1 VQNTNESNKQEP
13 MDKST
18 KISREKLSWLFEQPL
33 DIKVSMLTQHLSI
46 CQMIINQILEE
57 EVNSLAGSRYSHDKP
72 NSGLYSRYG
81 FNPGSV
87 RIGDK
92 RLSVEIPRVINND
105 DGKFTPLQSYSEL
118 RKIDEPTD
126 ELVNGVLYGL
136 STRDYR
142 SVMDHLS
149 EGFGLSKSS
158 VSSRFIDATS
168 DILKEY
174 ESRTLEHLD
183 LVAVF
188 MDGKHLANQQIII
201 ALGVTFQGDKVPLGF
216 VQTTTENSV
225 AIGAFLKD
233 LIDRGLR
240 YDEGLLFVIDGSKG
254 MRKAIKDVFED
265 KALIQRCCWH
275 KRENILSYL
284 PEQMHSQIKSK
295 YHKALEMEKYNE
307 ARSALIDLA
316 NELNVINKSAAR
328 SLEEALDE
336 LLTLHKLGINDQFAS
351 SFQTTNCIENVN
363 SQLRK
368 YIGRVK
374 YWKNSDQRY
383 RWIAAAL
390 TEIEGK
396 SRKVDN
402 FKNLKNMRTA
412 ISKYLQDKQLNPL

>member
-1 VQNTNESNKQEP
+1 

-18 KISREKLSWLFEQPL
+18 KISREKLSWLFEQPI

-57 EVNSLAGSRYSHDKP
+57 EVTSLAGSRYSHEKP
-72 NSGLYSRYG
+72 HSGSYSRYG

-92 RLSVEIPRVINND
+92 RLSVDVPRIINNE
-105 DGKFTPLQSYSEL
+105 DGRFTPLQSYAEL
-118 RKIDEPTD
+118 KKIDEPTD

-136 STRDYR
+136 STRDYK
-142 SVMDHLS
+142 SVVDHFS

-158 VSSRFIDATS
+158 VSSRFIDATA

-174 ESRTLEHLD
+174 ENRTLEHLD
-183 LVAVF
+183 LVAMF
-188 MDGKHLANQQIII
+188 MDGKHLARQQIII
-201 ALGVTFQGDKVPLGF
+201 ALGVTIQGDKVPLGF

-225 AIGAFLKD
+225 VIGAFLRD

-240 YDEGLLFVIDGSKG
+240 YDEGLLCIIDGSKG
-254 MRKAIKDVFED
+254 MRKAINDAFGD

-275 KRENILSYL
+275 KRENILSYI
-284 PEQMHSQIKSK
+284 PEQLHPQIKSK
-295 YHKALEMEKYNE
+295 YHKALAMESYNE
-307 ARSALIDLA
+307 AKVALVDLMH
-316 NELNVINKSAAR
+316 ELNVINKSAAR
-328 SLEEALDE
+328 SLEEALEE
-336 LLTLHKLGINDQFAS
+336 LLTLHKLGIAEQFGA

-363 SQLRK
+363 SQLKK

-390 TEIEGK
+390 TEIECK
-396 SRKVDN
+396 LRKVDN
-402 FKNLKNMRTA
+402 FKNLKNMKAA
-412 ISKYLQDKQLNPL
+412 INKYLQDKQLNPPNFN